1 MLIPFSFP
9 PHSHTHTHTTHT
21 YTNSHRF
28 AFLAKKGLRF
38 LQHKFPDMILEVAFL
53 IESRAEEELPE
64 QLLGVC
70 RLNHPDYEKAAE
82 GVFEGLRK
90 EEREG

>member
-1 MLIPFSFP
+1 
-9 PHSHTHTHTTHT
+9 
-21 YTNSHRF
+21 
-28 AFLAKKGLRF
+28 
-38 LQHKFPDMILEVAFL
+38 MILEVAFL

-64 QLLGVC
+64 QLLGAA

-82 GVFEGLRK
+82 GLFEGLRK